1 MYIIAN
7 GSWQENNAKLANKYA
22 IFAQLQKKYYLYTRK
37 TGGNPPKNRIAYE
50 RQQRHI
56 STKTH

>member
-22 IFAQLQKKYYLYTRK
+22 IFAHCKKKILSLHS
-37 TGGNPPKNRIAYE
+37 KNRWE
-50 RQQRHI
+50 
-56 STKTH
+56 ST

>member
-22 IFAQLQKKYYLYTRK
+22 IFTQLQKKYYLCTRK

-50 RQQRHI
+50 Y
-56 STKTH
+56 

>member
-22 IFAQLQKKYYLYTRK
+22 IFAQLQK
-37 TGGNPPKNRIAYE
+37 NIIFASRIIKK
-50 RQQRHI
+50 RV
-56 STKTH
+56 SD